1 MSLLPP
7 SSTGSTPRTSCT
19 SSEVVGLPMIEDLS
33 QHYRIVRDLGSGTFA
48 RCVQVQCRTTGERV
62 ALKLV
67 RKTATRM
74 RDFLREYNSTH
85 FLSAHPNIVT
95 SYRVALETS
104 LFYAFAL
111 EVAPLGDLFSAIP
124 VNRGLSPARVRSV
137 VRQIASALEFM
148 HSKQLVHRD
157 VKPENVLIFDK
168 DCFVAKLCDFG
179 RTREAGV
186 NLRKAPGPSSRHLE
200 TPYAPPEIAQAAWQ
214 EVYTVDPSHDVWS
227 LGVLIISALTG
238 AFPWEAARLSDHTY
252 QEFVS
257 FQKHRMER
265 RPNCLRGFSHR
276 LVRLLRRMLEP
287 KVRHRCGIRE
297 VGKYLNDAWLL
308 KEPLRPTKRLPAVA
322 AEALA
327 AVERSTA
334 TVEPSPSPAQHAQSL
349 DSALAGAYP
358 EGARLSLDQYS
369 VETKCPRSERLSRVR
384 NWLQSAEDF
393 GTGAVAARPV
403 QVPTIVLPHSNSGV
417 F

>member
-7 SSTGSTPRTSCT
+7 SSTDSTPRTSCT
-19 SSEVVGLPMIEDLS
+19 STEVGLPQIEDLS
-33 QHYRIVRDLGSGTFA
+33 QHYRILRDLGSGTFA
-48 RCVQVQCRTTGERV
+48 RCVLVQCRTTGERV

-67 RKTATRM
+67 RKTSTRL

-85 FLSAHPNIVT
+85 FLSAHPSIVT
-95 SYRVALETS
+95 TYRVALETS

-124 VNRGLSPARVRSV
+124 VNRGLSPVRVRSV
-137 VRQIASALEFM
+137 VRQIAGALEFM

-168 DCFVAKLCDFG
+168 DCLIAKLCDFG
-179 RTREAGV
+179 RTREA
-186 NLRKAPGPSSRHLE
+186 NSTLRKTPGPSSRHLE

-214 EVYTVDPSHDVWS
+214 EIYAVDPSHDVWS

-238 AFPWEAARLSDHTY
+238 TFPWEAARLSDPTY

-265 RPNCLRGFSHR
+265 RPACLRGFSHR

-297 VGKYLNDAWLL
+297 VSKYLNDPWLV
-308 KEPLRPTKRLPAVA
+308 KEPLRSVKQQL
-322 AEALA
+322 
-327 AVERSTA
+327 
-334 TVEPSPSPAQHAQSL
+334 VEPTTVTERRCSSLDISSSTTAHVQTL
-349 DSALAGAYP
+349 DSALT
-358 EGARLSLDQYS
+358 EVVSEEHRLSMDQYS
-369 VETKCPRSERLSRVR
+369 VDTKCPRSERLSRVR
-384 NWLQSAEDF
+384 NWLQHGEDC
-393 GTGAVAARPV
+393 GPVSTQLTGLQLP
-403 QVPTIVLPHSNSGV
+403 VPTIVLSRSSSGI